1 MDALISFLNA
11 RCDDLARQAP
21 YTHHI
26 NCATVL
32 FRIGEDP
39 DLSLCNCFET
49 ERLLADVD
57 AKRKIIALFST
68 PDGGDGCTDAGRAV
82 LRLLALPNA
91 RHRDYRDEW
100 QS

>member
-1 MDALISFLNA
+1 MRHHPVDRFLHFVHRFFFFVFLI
-11 RCDDLARQAP
+11 
-21 YTHHI
+21 
-26 NCATVL
+26 
-32 FRIGEDP
+32 
-39 DLSLCNCFET
+39 FET

-82 LRLLALPNA
+82 LRLLALPDA

-100 QS
+100 QP